1 MQGARVATSAQP
13 CLVTSMPYTSTRD
26 ETSIWDRRT
35 RAVGRTLIAALAAGL
50 FTTACDTS
58 DMLDVQAPNSVPVDI
73 YTDPAFATLMVN
85 SVIGDFE
92 CAFNS
97 FVVAEGLATDELH
110 DSALN
115 NGNWNM
121 DRRDNAFTS
130 GFYGTNSCTT
140 VTGIYTPLSTARGEA
155 DLAIERLSGWTAA
168 QVPNIKTLEAQ
179 ANLYAGFSYAALG
192 MAMCQAAFDRGPL
205 VNQLGIF
212 ALAEQRFTAAIA
224 AAQAASLTNVLN
236 AAYAGRARVRLYQHN
251 NAGAIADAQ
260 LVPAGF
266 VFNAAMDATN
276 PRRFN
281 RIYTAISTS
290 GALTVEPTA
299 RALTTE
305 TGQVDPRSATIRLNT
320 APADG
325 LNQIYIPTKYNA
337 ATLTAGQSIPLPI
350 TRYAEA
356 QLILAEAQGGASA
369 VNVINTMRA
378 AANLN
383 PYTGPTDATSIKALI
398 ASERQRVLFLEGYR
412 AFDIERLNL
421 PLVPAVGSP
430 YLQGGVY
437 GGTVCFPVPDIEK
450 NNNPNIVAAEIITG
464 VRGEFT
470 PP

>member
-1 MQGARVATSAQP
+1 
-13 CLVTSMPYTSTRD
+13 MPYTSTRD
-26 ETSIWDRRT
+26 NAFTRHRRR
-35 RAVGRTLIAALAAGL
+35 RAAGRTLIATLAAGL
-50 FTTACDTS
+50 LATACNTS
-58 DMLDVQAPNSVPVDI
+58 SLLDVQAPNSVPVDV
-73 YTDPAFATLMVN
+73 YDDPAFATLMVN

-92 CAFNS
+92 CAFGS
-97 FVVAEGLATDELH
+97 FVVAEGLLSDELH
-110 DSALN
+110 DASLN

-130 GFYGTNSCTT
+130 GFYGVNSCTT
-140 VTGIYTPLSTARGEA
+140 VTGVYTPLSTARGEA
-155 DLAIERLSGWTAA
+155 DAAIERLSKWTSV

-179 ANLYAGFSYAALG
+179 ANLYSGFSYATLG
-192 MAMCQAAFDRGPL
+192 MAMCQAAFDKGPL
-205 VNQLGIF
+205 VNQLGMF

-224 AAQAASLTNVLN
+224 AAQAATPPATNVLN
-236 AAYAGRARVRLYQHN
+236 AAYAGRARVRLFQHN
-251 NAGAIADAQ
+251 ATGAIADAQ

-276 PRRFN
+276 ARRFN
-281 RIYTAISTS
+281 HVYTPISTS
-290 GALTVEPTA
+290 GTLTVEPTA

-325 LNQIYIPTKYNA
+325 LNQIFIPVKYNA
-337 ATLTAGQSIPLPI
+337 ASLAAGQAIPQPI

-369 VNVINTMRA
+369 VTIINTMRA
-378 AANLN
+378 AAGLN
-383 PYTGPTDATSIKALI
+383 PYTGATDAASIKALI
-398 ASERQRVLFLEGYR
+398 ASERQRVLFVEGYR
-412 AFDIERLNL
+412 AFDVERLNL

-450 NNNPNIVAAEIITG
+450 NNNPNIVASEIITG

>member
-1 MQGARVATSAQP
+1 M
-13 CLVTSMPYTSTRD
+13 
-26 ETSIWDRRT
+26 
-35 RAVGRTLIAALAAGL
+35 
-50 FTTACDTS
+50 
-58 DMLDVQAPNSVPVDI
+58 PVDV
-73 YTDPAFATLMVN
+73 YEDPAFATLMVN

-92 CAFNS
+92 CAFGS

-115 NGNWNM
+115 GNWNM

-130 GFYGTNSCTT
+130 GFYGVNSCTT

-155 DLAIERLSGWTAA
+155 DAAINRLKEWTSA
-168 QVPNIKTLEAQ
+168 QVPNINTLTAQ
-179 ANLYAGFSYAALG
+179 ANLYAGFSYATLG
-192 MAMCQAAFDRGPL
+192 MAMCQAAFDKGPL
-205 VNQLGIF
+205 VNQLGMF
-212 ALAEQRFTAAIA
+212 ALAEERFTAAIT

-251 NAGAIADAQ
+251 KTGAIADAQ

-276 PRRFN
+276 ARRFN
-281 RIYTAISTS
+281 HIYSAISTS
-290 GALTVEPTA
+290 GVLTVETTA

-305 TGQVDPRSATIRLNT
+305 TGQADPRSATVKLNT

-337 ATLTAGQSIPLPI
+337 ATLTAGQSIPQPI

-356 QLILAEAQGGASA
+356 QLVLAEAQGGASA
-369 VNVINTMRA
+369 VTIINTMRA
-378 AANLN
+378 AANLT
-383 PYTGPTDATSIKALI
+383 PYTGPTDAASITGLI

-412 AFDIERLNL
+412 GYDIERLNL

-450 NNNPNIVAAEIITG
+450 NNNPNVVAAEIITG

-470 PP
+470 PPQPSPRRQLGSDSNFILSTRLRSMDQRVTIHARRVFFDPLGTDPPRNRA

>member
-1 MQGARVATSAQP
+1 MWAA
-13 CLVTSMPYTSTRD
+13 
-26 ETSIWDRRT
+26 
-35 RAVGRTLIAALAAGL
+35 GRTLLATLAAGVVA
-50 FTTACDTS
+50 TACETS
-58 DMLDVQAPNSVPVDI
+58 DLLDVQAPNSVPVDV
-73 YTDPAFATLMVN
+73 YEDPAFATLMVN

-92 CAFNS
+92 CAFGS
-97 FVVAEGLATDELH
+97 FVVAEGLLTDELH
-110 DSALN
+110 DSSLN

-130 GFYGTNSCTT
+130 GFYGVNSCTT

-155 DLAIERLSGWTAA
+155 DAAIERLKGWTSA

-192 MAMCQAAFDRGPL
+192 MAMCQAAFDKGPL
-205 VNQLGIF
+205 VDQLGMF
-212 ALAEQRFTAAIA
+212 ALAEQRFTTAIA
-224 AAQAASLTNVLN
+224 AAQGTASLTNVLN

-251 NAGAIADAQ
+251 AAGAIADAQ

-276 PRRFN
+276 ARRFN
-281 RIYTAISTS
+281 HVYTPISTS
-290 GALTVEPTA
+290 GTLTVEPTA
-299 RALTTE
+299 RALATE

-325 LNQIYIPTKYNA
+325 LNQIYIPVKFNA
-337 ATLTAGQSIPLPI
+337 ATLAAGQAIPQPI

-369 VNVINTMRA
+369 VNIINTMRA
-378 AANLN
+378 AASLN
-383 PYTGPTDATSIKALI
+383 PYTGPTDAASIKALI
-398 ASERQRVLFLEGYR
+398 ASERQRVLFVEGFR

-437 GGTVCFPVPDIEK
+437 GGTVCFPVPDVEK
-450 NNNPNIVAAEIITG
+450 NNNPNIVASEIITG

>member
-1 MQGARVATSAQP
+1 VR
-13 CLVTSMPYTSTRD
+13 
-26 ETSIWDRRT
+26 
-35 RAVGRTLIAALAAGL
+35 RTLIAALAAGL
-50 FTTACDTS
+50 FTTACNTS

-73 YTDPAFATLMVN
+73 YADPAFATLMVN

-92 CAFNS
+92 CAFGS
-97 FVVAEGLATDELH
+97 FVVAEGLLTDELH

-140 VTGIYTPLSTARGEA
+140 VTGVYTPLSTARGEA
-155 DLAIERLSGWTAA
+155 DAAIERLSGWTVA

-179 ANLYAGFSYAALG
+179 ANLYSGFSYAALG
-192 MAMCQAAFDRGPL
+192 MAMCQAAFDKGPL

-251 NAGAIADAQ
+251 TAGAIADAQ

-276 PRRFN
+276 ARRFN
-281 RIYTAISTS
+281 HIYSAISTS
-290 GALTVEPTA
+290 GALTVETTA

-325 LNQIYIPTKYNA
+325 LNQIWIPTKYNA
-337 ATLTAGQSIPLPI
+337 ATLTAGQSIPQPI

-356 QLILAEAQGGASA
+356 QLILAEAQGGTSA
-369 VNVINTMRA
+369 ANIINTMRA
-378 AANLN
+378 AVSLT
-383 PYTGPTDATSIKALI
+383 PYTGPTDAASIKALI
-398 ASERQRVLFLEGYR
+398 ASERQRVLFLEGVR

-421 PLVPAVGSP
+421 PLVPAVGSA

-450 NNNPNIVAAEIITG
+450 NNNSNVVAAEIITG

>member
-1 MQGARVATSAQP
+1 
-13 CLVTSMPYTSTRD
+13 
-26 ETSIWDRRT
+26 
-35 RAVGRTLIAALAAGL
+35 
-50 FTTACDTS
+50 
-58 DMLDVQAPNSVPVDI
+58 MLDVQAPNSVPVDV
-73 YTDPAFATLMVN
+73 YEDPAFATLMVN

-92 CAFNS
+92 CAFGS

-130 GFYGTNSCTT
+130 GFYGVNSCTT

-155 DLAIERLSGWTAA
+155 DAAIQRLSGWTAA

-192 MAMCQAAFDRGPL
+192 MAMCQAAFDKGPL

-212 ALAEQRFTAAIA
+212 ALAEQRFTAAIT

-251 NAGAIADAQ
+251 TAGAIADAQ

-276 PRRFN
+276 ARRFN
-281 RIYTAISTS
+281 HIYTAISTS

-299 RALTTE
+299 RAMTTE

-337 ATLTAGQSIPLPI
+337 ATLAAGQSIPQPI

-369 VNVINTMRA
+369 VNIINTMRA

-383 PYTGPTDATSIKALI
+383 PYTGATDAASIKALI

-450 NNNPNIVAAEIITG
+450 NNNPNIVAAEIVTG

>member
-1 MQGARVATSAQP
+1 
-13 CLVTSMPYTSTRD
+13 
-26 ETSIWDRRT
+26 
-35 RAVGRTLIAALAAGL
+35 VGRTLLVTIAAGL
-50 FTTACDTS
+50 FATACDTS

-73 YTDPAFATLMVN
+73 YENPAFATLMVN

-92 CAFNS
+92 CAFGS
-97 FVVAEGLATDELH
+97 FVVAEGLTSDELH

-130 GFYGTNSCTT
+130 GFYGVNSCTT

-155 DLAIERLSGWTAA
+155 DAAINRLSEWTVA
-168 QVPNIKTLEAQ
+168 QVPNIKALEAQ
-179 ANLYAGFSYAALG
+179 ANLYSGFSYATLG
-192 MAMCQAAFDRGPL
+192 MAMCQAAFDKGPL
-205 VNQLGIF
+205 VNQIGMF
-212 ALAEQRFTAAIA
+212 ALAEQRFTTAIA

-251 NAGAIADAQ
+251 AAGAIADAQ

-266 VFNAAMDATN
+266 VFNAGMDATN

-281 RIYTAISTS
+281 HIYNAISTS

-299 RALTTE
+299 RALATE
-305 TGQVDPRSATIRLNT
+305 TGQVDPRSAMIRLNT

-325 LNQIYIPTKYNA
+325 LNQIYIPAKFNA
-337 ATLTAGQSIPLPI
+337 ATLAAGQSIPQPI

-356 QLILAEAQGGASA
+356 QLILAEAQGGAGA
-369 VNVINTMRA
+369 VSIINTMRA
-378 AANLN
+378 AASLN
-383 PYTGPTDATSIKALI
+383 AYTGPTDAASITALI

-412 AFDIERLNL
+412 AFDVERLNL

-437 GGTVCFPVPDIEK
+437 GGTVCFPLPDIEK
-450 NNNPNIVAAEIITG
+450 NNNPNVVAAEIITG
-464 VRGEFT
+464 VRGQFT

>member
-1 MQGARVATSAQP
+1 VFA
-13 CLVTSMPYTSTRD
+13 
-26 ETSIWDRRT
+26 
-35 RAVGRTLIAALAAGL
+35 
-50 FTTACDTS
+50 TACDTS
-58 DMLDVQAPNSVPVDI
+58 GMLDVKAPNSVPVDI
-73 YTDPAFATLMVN
+73 YANPAFATLMVN

-92 CAFNS
+92 CAFGS

-130 GFYGTNSCTT
+130 GFYGVNSCTT

-155 DLAIERLSGWTAA
+155 DAAINRLGEWTAA
-168 QVPNIKTLEAQ
+168 QVPNIKALEAQ
-179 ANLYAGFSYAALG
+179 ANLYSGLSYAALG
-192 MAMCQAAFDRGPL
+192 MAMCQAAFDKGPL
-205 VNQLGIF
+205 VNQRGMF

-236 AAYAGRARVRLYQHN
+236 AAYAVRARVRLYQRN
-251 NAGAIADAQ
+251 TAGAIADAQ

-266 VFNAAMDATN
+266 VFNAGMDATN
-276 PRRFN
+276 ARRYN
-281 RIYTAISTS
+281 HVYTAISTS
-290 GALTVEPTA
+290 GVLTVETTA
-299 RALTTE
+299 RALATE

-325 LNQIYIPTKYNA
+325 LNQIYIPAKYNA
-337 ATLTAGQSIPLPI
+337 ATLAAGQSIPQPI

-369 VNVINTMRA
+369 VNIINTMRA
-378 AANLN
+378 AASLN
-383 PYTGPTDATSIKALI
+383 PYTGPTDAASITALI
-398 ASERQRVLFLEGYR
+398 ASERQRVLFLEGFR
-412 AFDIERLNL
+412 AYDIERLNL

>member
-1 MQGARVATSAQP
+1 MPQQRIRRYRRTLVAT
-13 CLVTSMPYTSTRD
+13 
-26 ETSIWDRRT
+26 
-35 RAVGRTLIAALAAGL
+35 LAAGV
-50 FTTACDTS
+50 FVAACSTS
-58 DMLDVQAPNSVPVDI
+58 DMLDVQVPNSVPDDI
-73 YTDPAFATLMVN
+73 YNNPAFATLMVN

-92 CAFNS
+92 CAFGS
-97 FVVAEGLATDELH
+97 FVVAEGLLVDEFH

-130 GFYGTNSCTT
+130 GFYGVNSCTT
-140 VTGIYTPLSTARGEA
+140 VTGLYTPLSTARGEA
-155 DLAIERLSGWTAA
+155 DAAIARLNGWTTA
-168 QVPNIKTLEAQ
+168 QVPNLEALKAQ
-179 ANLYAGFSYAALG
+179 ANLYSGFSYATLG
-192 MAMCQAAFDRGPL
+192 MAMCQAAFDKGPL
-205 VNQLGIF
+205 VSQLGMF
-212 ALAEQRFTAAIA
+212 ALAEKRFTDAITS
-224 AAQAASLTNVLN
+224 AQTASLTTVLN

-276 PRRFN
+276 ARRYN
-281 RIYTAISTS
+281 HIYTAISTS
-290 GALTVEPTA
+290 GALTVEPTS

-305 TGQVDPRSATIRLNT
+305 TGQVDPRSATIRLT
-320 APADG
+320 VAPADG
-325 LNQIYIPTKYNA
+325 INQIYIPTKFNA
-337 ATLTAGQSIPLPI
+337 ASLAAGQSIPQPI

-369 VNVINTMRA
+369 VTIINAMRA

-383 PYTGPTDATSIKALI
+383 PYAGPTDATSIKALI
-398 ASERQRVLFLEGYR
+398 ASERQRVLFAEGYR

-450 NNNPNIVAAEIITG
+450 NNNPNIVAAEIISG